1 MGWFGLCVDYENKT
15 FTRFSSPAWGWVGSE
30 CREDD
35 ESFKKFLSPLGDG
48 LVLNLLAFTPVKMR
62 FSSPLGDG
70 LVQEYGSARWGN
82 TKEFS
87 SPSGDGLVPLD
98 LLKRFTTKNYFRPRL
113 GMGWFLIYCFRT
125 NCTQIFK

>member
-1 MGWFGLCVDYENKT
+1 MGWFGWGICKEYFYGLFFV
-15 FTRFSSPAWGWVGSE
+15 PAWGWVGSE

-70 LVQEYGSARWGN
+70 LVLLDGKATTLKVIIFVPAWGWVGSR
-82 TKEFS
+82 
-87 SPSGDGLVPLD
+87 
-98 LLKRFTTKNYFRPRL
+98 RKNY
-113 GMGWFLIYCFRT
+113 
-125 NCTQIFK
+125 

>member
-1 MGWFGLCVDYENKT
+1 MKKTTMIINNNDNNNNDDFRPRLGMGWFGLCVDYENKT
-15 FTRFSSPAWGWVGSE
+15 FTRFSSPAWGWGGSE

-70 LVQEYGSARWGN
+70 LVLLDGKATTLKVIIFVPAWGWVGSR
-82 TKEFS
+82 
-87 SPSGDGLVPLD
+87 
-98 LLKRFTTKNYFRPRL
+98 RKNY
-113 GMGWFLIYCFRT
+113 
-125 NCTQIFK
+125 